1 MGQVLVTES
10 NLHDIANA
18 IRGKNGLTET
28 YTPAEM
34 ATAISSIPV
43 TGVVLKRG
51 ILRPDAVLVRTWSYD
66 KMMYADE
73 GISPKAYT
81 TTSTTVKA
89 SVELTPTETL
99 DLATYN
105 YYVAIRMAT
114 IPTYNIATKAKGR
127 QEYSL
132 NGAFYE
138 ITRTPANTM
147 HALVDTS
154 KYYTNAANVVHSA
167 GNLVREVYYS
177 SGTAITYYTS
187 AGYGYNQTVVAP
199 TLSSATTTNS
209 VLTMNSPTFITRGS
223 TTYFVKTFMNAVT
236 DVRYQYIIELWRAP
250 KNNFNLDGWGL
261 TQQWLKM
268 CEDIQSTGGTLT

>member
-43 TGVVLKRG
+43 TGIVLKRG

-73 GISPKAYT
+73 GIKPKAYT

-89 SVELTPTETL
+89 SASLTPTATL
-99 DLATYN
+99 NFTNYD

-114 IPTYNIATKAKGR
+114 IPEYSITTVGKGR
-127 QEYSL
+127 EEYAL

-138 ITRTPANTM
+138 ITRTPTNTM
-147 HALVDTS
+147 HSLINPS
-154 KYYTNAANVVHSA
+154 KYYTSA
-167 GNLVREVYYS
+167 ITAVYSTGNFVREVYYS
-177 SGTAITYYTS
+177 SSTAITAYSS
-187 AGYGYNQTVVAP
+187 AGYGYNQTATAP
-199 TLSSATTTNS
+199 S
-209 VLTMNSPTFITRGS
+209 VSGS
-223 TTYFVKTFMNAVT
+223 TLTIKSPAFIVRGNTNYFVNTYMNAVT
-236 DVRYQYIIELWRAP
+236 DVRYQYVIELWKAP